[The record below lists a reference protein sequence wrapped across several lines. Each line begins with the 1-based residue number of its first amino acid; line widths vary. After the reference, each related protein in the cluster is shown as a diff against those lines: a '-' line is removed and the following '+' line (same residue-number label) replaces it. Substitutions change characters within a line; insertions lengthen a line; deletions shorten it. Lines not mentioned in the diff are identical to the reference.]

1 MAILTKRLLALL
13 ANQPSADDVFDNV
26 VVNFNDTVLLKLQVD
41 PFGDFVY
48 FFSNNMTPC
57 HLGIGFLKLLCLIEG
72 DLLFTIRHHQRRV
85 GRRTG

>member
-26 VVNFNDTVLLKLQVD
+26 VVNFNDTVLPKLQVD

-57 HLGIGFLKLLCLIEG
+57 YLGIGFLKLLCLIES
-72 DLLFTIRHHQRRV
+72 DPLFTIRHHQRRV
-85 GRRTG
+85 ERRTG